1 MQIREQTELYGN
13 SFFRGADLPL
23 KIYMHDYKSATDK
36 WHRHNDFY
44 ELVIVCSGTAHNE
57 NTRRSES
64 VRAGNVFLFPPGS
77 VHRYTGIRNFRHY
90 NILFQ
95 PSLLKIDQVNLASLP
110 GYPLLF
116 QFQFDGADCCSRL
129 LSVDEAVLSRLVSM
143 IETIR
148 NECALCTAGWR
159 ESAFFEFM
167 RMLVCLLRYCVP
179 QDMGIGQNAF
189 QIGRAIRAM
198 EKNCT
203 RTFTLKSLAD
213 EVHMSPS
220 SFRHHFTEI
229 TGTPPVEYLLRLRLR
244 KAILMLTSPTSV
256 SGVALQSGFRD
267 NNYFS
272 RQFRKRTGLSPREFQ
287 KRYRNMQVTVQ
298 ELLDKLASVL

>member
-1 MQIREQTELYGN
+1 MRIRKQTDLFG
-13 SFFRGADLPL
+13 SRFFGGTDLPL

-36 WHRHNDFY
+36 WHRHNEFY

-64 VRAGNVFLFPPGS
+64 VHAGNVFLFPSGS
-77 VHRYTGIRNFRHY
+77 VHRYTGIRNFCHY

-116 QFQFDGADCCSRL
+116 QFQFEGEDRCSPL
-129 LSVDEAVLSRLVSM
+129 LSVDETVLSRLVSM
-143 IETIR
+143 IETIL
-148 NECALCTAGWR
+148 NECDPCTAGWR
-159 ESAFFEFM
+159 ESAYFEFM

-179 QDMGIGQNAF
+179 QDVGIGQNAF

-198 EKNCT
+198 EKDCA
-203 RTFTLKSLAD
+203 RVFTLKSLAD

-229 TGTPPVEYLLRLRLR
+229 TGIPPGEYLLKLRIR

-256 SGVALQSGFRD
+256 SSVALQSGFRD

-272 RQFRKRTGLSPREFQ
+272 RQFRKKTGLSPREFQ
-287 KRYRNMQVTVQ
+287 KKYRNMQITVQ
-298 ELLDKLASVL
+298 DLLAKLSPLP